1 MIKKR
6 ILEQVEQLKASQP
19 YLNGLVTLIDPSE
32 QLNELLDKD
41 TTLPLYGQGVILKD
55 NVSTKDILTS
65 ASSRIL
71 ENYVPVFD
79 ATIVKKLK
87 DAGAIILGKS
97 TMDELAMGGTGLTPA
112 SGPTHNPYDL
122 DRISGGSSSGSAA
135 IAGAN
140 LVDFA
145 IGSDTGDSVR
155 KPAAYCGV
163 VGVKPTYGRISRYG
177 VIPYASSL
185 DHVGYFTQDVMQSAK
200 LLEILAGRDDLD
212 VTSANESVD
221 NYSSIEGNLKNK
233 RIGILMNVMDTID
246 DSLKAPFNDLIE
258 KMKHDGVEIVE
269 KRMNQELLD
278 TLFATYYVIANC
290 EATAN
295 HASLDGIRYGVRHE
309 GKTLS
314 ETMKLSREHGFGSL
328 VKRRFV
334 VGAYGLEDD
343 NQQEV
348 FRKAQ
353 RVRRLIVEDLKETL
367 KDIDALM
374 VLAAPD
380 VAPKFEDVKKR
391 NYSIVADNHMVL
403 GNFSGYPSMTV
414 PFDFVDGMPIGVN
427 LTSLAF
433 EEKLMFDIALGIEKL
448 VEFNELRKERLP
460 QWLMK

>member
-41 TTLPLYGQGVILKD
+41 TTLPLYCQGVILKD

-233 RIGILMNVMDTID
+233 RI
-246 DSLKAPFNDLIE
+246 
-258 KMKHDGVEIVE
+258 
-269 KRMNQELLD
+269 
-278 TLFATYYVIANC
+278 
-290 EATAN
+290 
-295 HASLDGIRYGVRHE
+295 
-309 GKTLS
+309 
-314 ETMKLSREHGFGSL
+314 
-328 VKRRFV
+328 
-334 VGAYGLEDD
+334 
-343 NQQEV
+343 
-348 FRKAQ
+348 
-353 RVRRLIVEDLKETL
+353 
-367 KDIDALM
+367 
-374 VLAAPD
+374 
-380 VAPKFEDVKKR
+380 
-391 NYSIVADNHMVL
+391 
-403 GNFSGYPSMTV
+403 
-414 PFDFVDGMPIGVN
+414 
-427 LTSLAF
+427 
-433 EEKLMFDIALGIEKL
+433 
-448 VEFNELRKERLP
+448 
-460 QWLMK
+460 